1 VPAVKDTMAVTRK
14 TMPGSFTKPAE
25 DSNAKA
31 MHGLENSQAQG
42 AVAGVLGD
50 FATPCFAFFFQ
61 RFHAGHHIRHQLHDD
76 GCRDVRHDAQRKNT
90 EARQSA
96 TREHIEEAENAALLT
111 FEQLSELIGVDA
123 GDRDMCADAVNNQC
137 EQQKDKPTT
146 QVAILICFG
155 QSAGGHGICVLSS
168 VLKRQSRQ
176 RLRSPLWHLLWHQC
190 H

>member
-1 VPAVKDTMAVTRK
+1 M
-14 TMPGSFTKPAE
+14 
-25 DSNAKA
+25 
-31 MHGLENSQAQG
+31 ENGQAQG

-76 GCRDVRHDAQRKNT
+76 GGRDVRHDAQGKNT

-96 TREHIEEAENAALLT
+96 TREHIEEAENATLLT
-111 FEQLSELIGVDA
+111 IEQLGELIRVDA
-123 GDRDMCADAVNNQC
+123 GHRNVRANTVNNQG

-176 RLRSPLWHLLWHQC
+176 RLRLRLWRLQWHQC